1 MAEEGVPMITITRL
15 TKKFGRFTAVHQLDL
30 TIPAHQATALWGP
43 NGAGKTTVIKC
54 LLGLVRYEGEIRI
67 DGLDARRQGA
77 QARRRV
83 GYVPQTCAFYDDL
96 SVLATVRFFARLRQ
110 VPDTQ
115 AVPVL
120 EQVGLL
126 EDGEKPVA
134 ALSGGMRQ
142 RLALALAL
150 LGDPPILVL
159 DEPTSNLD
167 THARAHFLHLLGRL
181 KAEGK
186 TILFTS
192 HRLEEVEELADQVA
206 VMEAGRLQF
215 LCPGDQLARRLG
227 LQVQIKLR
235 MPGHVLEEALAILQA
250 DGFQARRN
258 GTGLLVAVAPGEKAR
273 PIHTLSRAHIPVID
287 FEID

>member
-1 MAEEGVPMITITRL
+1 MMTITDL
-15 TKKFGRFTAVHQLDL
+15 TKKFGRFTAVHHLNL
-30 TIPAHQATALWGP
+30 TIPARQATALWGP

-54 LLGLVRYEGEIRI
+54 LLGLVHYEGEIRI
-67 DGLDARRQGA
+67 DGLDARRQGS
-77 QARRRV
+77 QARRLV
-83 GYVPQTCAFYDDL
+83 GYVPQSCAFYDDL
-96 SVLATVRFFARLRQ
+96 TVLATTRLFARLRQ
-110 VPDTQ
+110 VPEAQVMPALAQ
-115 AVPVL
+115 A
-120 EQVGLL
+120 GLL
-126 EDGEKPVA
+126 EDGGKAVS

-167 THARAHFLHLLGRL
+167 THARAHFLHLLGQL

-215 LCPGDQLARRLG
+215 VCPGDQLARRLG

-235 MPGHVLEEALAILQA
+235 MPGHVLDEALALLQA

-258 GTGLLVAVAPGEKAR
+258 GTGLLVAVSPGEKAR

>member
-1 MAEEGVPMITITRL
+1 MITIARL

-54 LLGLVRYEGEIRI
+54 LLGLVRYEGEIQI

-96 SVLATVRFFARLRQ
+96 SVLATVHFFARLRQ